1 MGCAIKCSVK
11 SLNHP
16 QTTLIRSKTE
26 DNRPLSTVSEDNS
39 VVYLS
44 MKPVHVRPCIK
55 LNFKY
60 DDDNNNLSDIEY
72 IFSCSISC
80 ADQLKH
86 IFEMNAAFFSAFR
99 YFETLIHG
107 ACIPKFSILKGF
119 KVMLIYLRLNF
130 ADFDD
135 IVNVSERFPFFSI
148 NLDQGK
154 DKIVEAWNE
163 IMFLVKSVY
172 KDQELYEDYLHVQ
185 YISRVVWEISE
196 NIKENKQNSMQ
207 KAVFIIEKNL
217 NEMDNI
223 YEIAKSTVRMFKEF
237 YMAYENE
244 KKKAF
249 SLLPVFAE
257 QEDHSPWNIV
267 HMIEAESRRI
277 RIL

>member
-1 MGCAIKCSVK
+1 MGCAIKCSAK
-11 SLNHP
+11 SVNHP
-16 QTTLIRSKTE
+16 QATPIRNKNK
-26 DNRPLSTVSEDNS
+26 DIRPLSTISEDNS
-39 VVYLS
+39 TTCIS
-44 MKPVHVRPCIK
+44 MKHIHVRPCIK

-60 DDDNNNLSDIEY
+60 DNDNNLSDIEF

-80 ADQLKH
+80 ADQLKR
-86 IFEMNAAFFSAFR
+86 IFEMNAGFFSAFR

-135 IVNVSERFPFFSI
+135 IVIMSEKFPFFSI
-148 NLDQGK
+148 NLGQVK

-163 IMFLVKSVY
+163 IMFLIKSVY
-172 KDQELYEDYLHVQ
+172 KDKELYEDYLHVQ
-185 YISRVVWEISE
+185 YLSKVIWEISE
-196 NIKENKQNSMQ
+196 SIKENSMQ

-223 YEIAKSTVRMFKEF
+223 YDITKNTVRMFKEF
-237 YMAYENE
+237 YMVYENE
-244 KKKAF
+244 KNKIF
-249 SLLPVFAE
+249 SLLPMLAE

-267 HMIEAESRRI
+267 HLIEAESNRL